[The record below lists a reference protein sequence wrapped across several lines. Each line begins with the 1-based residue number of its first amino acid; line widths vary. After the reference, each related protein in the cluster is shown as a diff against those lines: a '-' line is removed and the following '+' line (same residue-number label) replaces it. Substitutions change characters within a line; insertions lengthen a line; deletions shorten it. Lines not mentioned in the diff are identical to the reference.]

1 MGFLGS
7 FFSSL
12 WAGPL
17 YLAALFLF
25 VALVLFAG
33 TVVLRLRGKPL
44 PRLTGTILVT
54 LLLLVAVGLLA
65 PQQLEV
71 SIYKLSLMS
80 MAGVGGYWLD
90 IALFPYAR
98 PDNYLVNPDYRN
110 ARPVTGD
117 ANCPVVM
124 GYRLTF
130 AAAMLRRS
138 IIVGAA
144 MLASAL
150 GA

>member
-1 MGFLGS
+1 MGLIGS

-12 WAGPL
+12 WAAPL
-17 YLAALFLF
+17 YLAALFLT
-25 VALVLFAG
+25 VALALSVGSF
-33 TVVLRLRGKPL
+33 VLRRRGKPL
-44 PRLTGTILVT
+44 PRLTGTILIT
-54 LLLLVAVGLLA
+54 LLLLLAVGLLA
-65 PQQLEV
+65 PQQLAV
-71 SIYKLSLMS
+71 SLYKLSLLS
-80 MAGVGGYWLD
+80 MAGVAGYWLD

-98 PDNYLVNPDYRN
+98 PDTYLVNPDYRN
-110 ARPVTGD
+110 ARPVIGD

-144 MLASAL
+144 MLTSAL